1 MKYLKY
7 SKQLIPKFQ
16 LKADGLGHAITYHR
30 CNSYS
35 ETMGKPETK
44 SEAEGRK
51 DDGKSSNST
60 NISNE
65 TNLAKCETLFG
76 WLFRTKD
83 REYCLRMR
91 KTNEDS
97 RKI

>member
-1 MKYLKY
+1 
-7 SKQLIPKFQ
+7 
-16 LKADGLGHAITYHR
+16 
-30 CNSYS
+30 
-35 ETMGKPETK
+35 MGKPETK

-91 KTNEDS
+91 EKERRIGKFDRNKAES
-97 RKI
+97 Y